1 MINCLHFCLPEFFRA
16 SSVST
21 FPNRISPTFGQKKGR
36 RRMNSLFVCLWSN
49 FSRRTVLGAGVFRGG
64 GTSPMEPHYNCQHS
78 RVYAHYTAIVQSSGM
93 GKSRTVDELGK
104 THFVIPINL
113 RDSHSTGDVYSLF
126 VLISINL
133 SSELLLFDCFQGFPL
148 PMTKCETF

>member
-1 MINCLHFCLPEFFRA
+1 MNCLNLCLPEFFRT

-21 FPNRISPTFGQKKGR
+21 FPNHINPTFGQKKGMR
-36 RRMNSLFVCLWSN
+36 SMKFTFRMLIWSN
-49 FSRRTVLGAGVFRGG
+49 FSCRTVLAAGFSGGAAQALWNHISG
-64 GTSPMEPHYNCQHS
+64 HYNRQHS

-113 RDSHSTGDVYSLF
+113 RGSHSTGDVYSLF
-126 VLISINL
+126 ISISINL
-133 SSELLLFDCFQGFPL
+133 SYFIAFRVSSCR
-148 PMTKCETF
+148 